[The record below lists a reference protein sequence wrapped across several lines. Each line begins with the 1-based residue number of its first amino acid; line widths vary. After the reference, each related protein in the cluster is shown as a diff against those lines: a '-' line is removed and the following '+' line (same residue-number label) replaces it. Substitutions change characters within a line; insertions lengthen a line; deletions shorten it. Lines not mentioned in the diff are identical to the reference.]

1 MNRAFALL
9 VAAIMLASCS
19 SNRPIYNVDDHPIPA
34 AAQDLPLD
42 RIGAL
47 IVEAGQKRNWAFQRA
62 GAGHLVATQANGK
75 YIAVV
80 DIYFDQKSYRI
91 QKKSTTGLSD
101 ADGMIDRHYNNWIH
115 YLENDIQAQ
124 LAKATP

>member
-1 MNRAFALL
+1 MNRILALL
-9 VAAIMLASCS
+9 VAAVILASCS
-19 SNRPIYNVDDHPIPA
+19 STRPLYNVDDHPIPA
-34 AAQDLPLD
+34 AAQNLPLD

-47 IVEAGQKRNWAFQRA
+47 IVEAGQKRNWAFQQA
-62 GAGHLVATQANGK
+62 GPGHLIATQAVAK

-124 LAKATP
+124 LAKATA